1 MQLEEWRRSQRMTY
15 ARLGELIG
23 VRTEGARRLCL
34 PHGAAWRNN
43 PTIPQLVRIMEITG
57 GAVQAH
63 DFLPQNGAPSPAP
76 GGTGALAS
84 DARPAAPLRGS
95 AGRPLSVT
103 SAAGRKAAET
113 RKRRKAASAEV
124 GA

>member
-1 MQLEEWRRSQRMTY
+1 MLLEEWRRQNGLTY
-15 ARLGELIG
+15 SKLGQIIGASTERARRVCLPQ
-23 VRTEGARRLCL
+23 GAR
-34 PHGAAWRNN
+34 WRKE
-43 PTIPQLVRIMEITG
+43 PTISELVKILDITG
-57 GAVQAH
+57 GAVQVQ
-63 DFLPQNGAPSPAP
+63 DFLVSNGGPSPPP
-76 GGTGALAS
+76 GGAS
-84 DARPAAPLRGS
+84 DARPAAPRRGS

>member
-1 MQLEEWRRSQRMTY
+1 MQIEDWRRARGLTY
-15 ARLGELIG
+15 AKLGELIG

-34 PHGAAWRNN
+34 PHGAPWRNN
-43 PTIPQLVRIMEITG
+43 PTIPQLVKIMEITD

-63 DFLPQNGAPSPAP
+63 DFLPQNCAPSLAP

-84 DARPAAPLRGS
+84 DAGPAAPRRGS
-95 AGRPLSVT
+95 AGRPLTVT

-113 RKRRKAASAEV
+113 RKRRKAAGAEV

>member
-1 MQLEEWRRSQRMTY
+1 MQLEKWRRAQRMTY

-57 GAVQAH
+57 GAVQAL
-63 DFLPQNGAPSPAP
+63 DFLPQNGASPPVAS
-76 GGTGALAS
+76 GGAGLLAS

-95 AGRPLSVT
+95 AGRPLAVT
-103 SAAGRKAAET
+103 SAAGRKAAAT
-113 RKRRKAASAEV
+113 RKRRKVAMGV